1 MSTPINAAP
10 FTNWLGIQ
18 DDSTAQQSVQ
28 PLQVP
33 THLPV
38 CPLYTPWGPTDVT
51 LITPNQMASLF
62 GSDVFNQ
69 RSVYFNHQSLYAQ
82 TILGQGNQIM
92 VKRLIPSD
100 ANPPARILLSLDIVA
115 EPAVQQYQRNSDGS
129 FLLDASGNKIAV
141 TGAGSTKPG
150 YIAKWVINSF
160 LAGEAAQEFG
170 AVTSRQGSLT
180 NSTSAQSTLYPILEF
195 EATFVG
201 SRGNNLGFRLIAP
214 TGADAVNPQNTAEA
228 ERVGAWVY
236 RMQFVSRAT
245 ATSSPVVTPT
255 QLGEQYADFTFLPQ
269 AYDVNTDQ
277 NLDFQ
282 YVLKNSFSQ
291 HGQPS
296 TPPTYG
302 PFENAHIYQNY
313 LTQVLAQ
320 IGTTEAP
327 MGTLPSM
334 TFSGVDDPNLYI
346 VNPFTAVSLENVPYY
361 TLQLQGPSAG
371 GAIFTSNSTYYGTG
385 GSDGTM
391 SLESFDADANTWFQG
406 FDAQDMAKFPFS
418 VLYDSGFSLQTKY
431 SLISLLGQRPDI
443 WLMLCTQSALDPQ
456 NTADQ
461 DMSTAQS
468 LASMIGTYPESTVY
482 GTAACR
488 AAVIGGSGYLL
499 SSFSSYSELVPLS
512 LQLALTFAAYMG
524 AGNGLWN
531 ATVPPDENPQNIV
544 SIFESTN
551 ATYLTATART
561 AAWATGLVWI
571 ENFDMNTQ
579 YFPALAS
586 VYNNDT
592 SVLKGLMNV
601 IIAVDLIKIAH
612 QARRTLSGISSLS
625 PTQFVQRSNQLI
637 LNLTKGRYAGRVQI
651 SPNTYYTPA
660 DQANGYSWS
669 CAITMYANN
678 MMTVGSETI
687 IAKRMSALTTSSNS

>member
-10 FTNWLGIQ
+10 YTNWLGIQ

-38 CPLYTPWGPTDVT
+38 CPLYTPWGPTDTT
-51 LITPNQMASLF
+51 LITPNQMTALY
-62 GSDVFNQ
+62 GADVFNQ
-69 RSVYFNHQSLYAQ
+69 RSAYYNHQSLYAQ

-92 VKRLIPSD
+92 VKRLIPED
-100 ANPPARILLSLDIVA
+100 AGPQARILLSLDIVA
-115 EPAVQQYQRNSDGS
+115 EPALQQYQRNSDGS
-129 FLLDASGNKIAV
+129 YSLDQNGNKIPV

-150 YIAKWVINSF
+150 FIAKWVINQWLS
-160 LAGEAAQEFG
+160 GENAQGFG

-180 NSTSAQSTLYPILEF
+180 NSTSTQSTLYPIMEF

-201 SRGNNLGFRLIAP
+201 AQGNNLGFRLIVP
-214 TGADAVNPQNTAEA
+214 TGADASAPLNVSEA
-228 ERVGAWVY
+228 ERVGAWIL
-236 RMQFVSRAT
+236 RMQFVQRAN

-255 QLGEQYADFTFLPQ
+255 QLGEQYADFTLLPN

-282 YVLKNSFSQ
+282 FVLANSYSQ

-302 PFENAHIYQNY
+302 PFENAHIYTTY
-313 LTQVLAQ
+313 LTQILAE
-320 IGTTEAP
+320 IGATEAP
-327 MGTLPSM
+327 NGTLPST
-334 TFSGVDDPNLYI
+334 TFTGASDPNLYL

-371 GAIFTSNSTYYGTG
+371 GAIFTPNSTFYGAG
-385 GSDGTM
+385 ASDGTM
-391 SLESFDADANTWFQG
+391 TLQSYDADVNTWFAG
-406 FDAQDMAKFPFS
+406 FDNQDLAKYPFS
-418 VLYDSGFSLQTKY
+418 VVYDSGFTLQTKY
-431 SLISLLGQRPDI
+431 SMISLLGQRPDI

-456 NTADQ
+456 NTPDQ
-461 DMSTAQS
+461 DMSTAQA
-468 LASMIGTYPESTVY
+468 LAQMVGTYPESVVY

-488 AAVIGGSGYLL
+488 AAIIGGSGYLL
-499 SSFSSYSELVPLS
+499 NSSYSSLVPLS
-512 LQLALTFAAYMG
+512 LQLAQTFAAYMG
-524 AGNGLWN
+524 AGNGIWN
-531 ATVPPDENPQNIV
+531 ATVPPDENPQNIISLFRKV
-544 SIFESTN
+544 N
-551 ATYLTATART
+551 ASYMTATARSG
-561 AAWATGLVWI
+561 AWSTGLVWV

-592 SVLKGLMNV
+592 SVLKALMNV
-601 IIAVDLIKIAH
+601 IIACDLIKIAH
-612 QARRTLSGISSLS
+612 QARRTLSGISSL
-625 PTQFVQRSNQLI
+625 TQAQFVQRSNQLI

-651 SPNTYYTPA
+651 SPNTYYTPQ
-660 DQANGYSWS
+660 DQQNGYSWS

-687 IAKRMSALTTSSNS
+687 IAKRLSSLTTANNG